1 MQNQIYSGLLRRIL
15 ATIIDSII
23 LIIPH
28 AIVFGVSNIDNISS
42 ISSISNGG
50 DIDDVKVHTF
60 SYYLV
65 SILINALY
73 IGLFESSKFQGT
85 IGKMALSIKI
95 VNVDNQTISFS
106 RSVFRYFILCLLSFV
121 GVFIVNFFT
130 ILFTKEKVAVQD
142 MLFETRVL
150 VKNN

>member
-1 MQNQIYSGLLRRIL
+1 MQNQIYSGLSRRIL
-15 ATIIDSII
+15 ATIIDSMV

-28 AIVFGVSNIDNISS
+28 LIVLGFSNIGNVYDVD
-42 ISSISNGG
+42 G
-50 DIDDVKVHTF
+50 VKVHTF

-65 SILINALY
+65 SIMINSLY

-85 IGKMALSIKI
+85 IGKLAMNIKI
-95 VNVDNQTISFS
+95 VNVDNQTISFA
-106 RSVFRYFILCLLSFV
+106 RSISRYFVLCLLSFV

-130 ILFTKEKVAVQD
+130 ILFTREKIAVQD

-150 VKNN
+150 LKDN